1 MGIVLNLPSI
11 CPEQSPQAFFISSS
25 SFCVTWKALGWMAE
39 RHKGREPC
47 VRTAWVYPPVRGGP
61 GFPGGS
67 GVKNL
72 PAIQE
77 TSVQSL
83 VWEDSR
89 EKEMATHSCTLAW
102 EIPWTEKPGG
112 LQSMRVTKELD
123 ATERLNNNE
132 ERQQDDRSV
141 RTLLATRERKPLLA

>member
-1 MGIVLNLPSI
+1 
-11 CPEQSPQAFFISSS
+11 
-25 SFCVTWKALGWMAE
+25 MAP
-39 RHKGREPC
+39 H
-47 VRTAWVYPPVRGGP
+47 
-61 GFPGGS
+61 
-67 GVKNL
+67 
-72 PAIQE
+72 
-77 TSVQSL
+77 
-83 VWEDSR
+83 SR
-89 EKEMATHSCTLAW
+89 TLAW